1 MTIRSAVIPLLLLT
15 SLGAAAQVPASR
27 RRTEAA
33 ARHAATIE
41 SLDVLRW
48 AEASLATGDSDG
60 VDEQLVRA
68 ERALSGRTLLDVEA
82 AREALAREDL
92 LPARQFLAAAL
103 AENRLRQ

>member
-1 MTIRSAVIPLLLLT
+1 MTIRSVFLPLLLLT
-15 SLGAAAQVPASR
+15 SLGAAAQIPTSQ

-48 AEASLATGDSDG
+48 AEASLATGDADG
-60 VDEQLVRA
+60 VDEQLARA
-68 ERALSGRTLLDVEA
+68 EEALSGRTRLDVEA

-92 LPARQFLAAAL
+92 LPARRFLAAAL
-103 AENRLRQ
+103 AEDRLRQ